1 MKLKKN
7 IDFDKLRGGFYTPA
21 TIADF
26 ILTWAF
32 NGNKNCDILEPSC
45 GDGAFLKSI
54 KRGKY
59 HFNSVTAVEYYKEEA
74 DKAQKVNLDNTE
86 VVVSD
91 FHKYCNTTTK
101 SFDIIVGNPPYIR
114 YQYFDKEQ
122 QNEAIKIFNKNNIK
136 YSKLMNSC
144 SAFVVGCTNLL
155 NPIGKL
161 AFVLPSEILQVIN
174 AKVIREFLLSN
185 FSKISIISFKK
196 LVFEKTQQ
204 DVILLLCQKGNTKPH
219 IEYLEVDDD
228 KALKDIDLYKLKN
241 PTKNIYSSDKWTMYF
256 LEQEELDFIH
266 QVKINNKF
274 SQLNKYLKVEVG
286 MTTGGNDFFTV
297 DKNVVREY
305 SLTKYAKP
313 LLGRSIQVKGC
324 DFSQK
329 DWLDNNSKLLK
340 ANLLLFPSMK
350 EIKNKKNLNYL
361 RLGEESGVSEGYKC
375 RIRDEWQIIPSAII
389 SDAFFSRRNSLYA
402 KMILNSAKAYSTDT
416 MHRIWFK
423 DNVNVKALIASYYNT
438 ITFIFVEL
446 SGRSFG
452 GGALELMPSEVANLY
467 IPYDENNDK
476 LFGTI
481 DNMLRKNIK
490 IEKVL
495 DYVDEIILR
504 KQLKLSIEQIRMAK
518 SIRNKLL
525 NKRLNKK

>member
-1 MKLKKN
+1 
-7 IDFDKLRGGFYTPA
+7 
-21 TIADF
+21 
-26 ILTWAF
+26 
-32 NGNKNCDILEPSC
+32 
-45 GDGAFLKSI
+45 
-54 KRGKY
+54 
-59 HFNSVTAVEYYKEEA
+59 
-74 DKAQKVNLDNTE
+74 
-86 VVVSD
+86 
-91 FHKYCNTTTK
+91 
-101 SFDIIVGNPPYIR
+101 
-114 YQYFDKEQ
+114 
-122 QNEAIKIFNKNNIK
+122 
-136 YSKLMNSC
+136 
-144 SAFVVGCTNLL
+144 
-155 NPIGKL
+155 
-161 AFVLPSEILQVIN
+161 
-174 AKVIREFLLSN
+174 
-185 FSKISIISFKK
+185 
-196 LVFEKTQQ
+196 
-204 DVILLLCQKGNTKPH
+204 
-219 IEYLEVDDD
+219 
-228 KALKDIDLYKLKN
+228 
-241 PTKNIYSSDKWTMYF
+241 
-256 LEQEELDFIH
+256 
-266 QVKINNKF
+266 
-274 SQLNKYLKVEVG
+274 

-297 DKNVVREY
+297 DKNVIREY
-305 SLTKYAKP
+305 SLTKYANA

-350 EIKNKKNLNYL
+350 EINNKKTLNYL
-361 RLGEESGVSEGYKC
+361 HLGEESGVSEGYKC

-476 LFGTI
+476 LFDPI
-481 DNMLRKNIK
+481 NNMLRKNIK
-490 IEKVL
+490 IEEVL
-495 DYVDEIILR
+495 DYVDEIVLR
-504 KQLKLSIEQIRMAK
+504 KQLKLSIEQIKMAK